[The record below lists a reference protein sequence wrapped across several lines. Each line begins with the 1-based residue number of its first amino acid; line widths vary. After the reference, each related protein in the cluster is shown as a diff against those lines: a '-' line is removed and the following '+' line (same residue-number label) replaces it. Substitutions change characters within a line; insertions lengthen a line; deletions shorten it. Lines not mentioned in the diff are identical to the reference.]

1 MAIGFS
7 KSGLRRSEA
16 TQVAAIISPYNAD
29 RTSDLRNS
37 MVPCASVE
45 EYSAEI
51 GKLWDHAKQSFL
63 LIGRYL
69 NQAKERLAHGEFL
82 RLVER
87 ELPFGRGQAFQ
98 LRAVAT
104 MVDTG
109 KVLEDE
115 LPSSPSIAYELS
127 KLEPL
132 ELEEARKQG
141 LLKANT
147 TRAQIRDWRRGKSLS
162 GLSEI
167 SEESRHRLKAAL
179 MKKIE
184 KLELDLARARDELH
198 HLDAHR

>member
-7 KSGLRRSEA
+7 KSGLRRSSA
-16 TQVAAIISPYNAD
+16 TPSTAIISPYNAD

-37 MVPCASVE
+37 MVPCGTVE
-45 EYSAEI
+45 EYSTEI

-63 LIGRYL
+63 IIGRYL

-82 RLVER
+82 QLVEK

-141 LLKANT
+141 LLRSTT
-147 TRAQIRDWRRGKSLS
+147 TRAQLRDWRRGKSLS
-162 GLSEI
+162 GLSGI
-167 SEESRHRLKAAL
+167 SDESRQRLKVAL
-179 MKKIE
+179 VKKIE
-184 KLELDLARARDELH
+184 KLEIDLARARDELK
-198 HLDAHR
+198 HLDGQR